1 MERVTYPSKAVQD
14 ELANRF
20 ERIVLDIEKDAS
32 ATAPFK
38 PEAIPVAV
46 VLDANGNELARK
58 VGFVPPDDYA
68 AWLKL
73 VAQ

>member
-1 MERVTYPSKAVQD
+1 MERVTYPSQVVQD

-20 ERIVLDIEKDAS
+20 ERVVVDLENDAD
-32 ATAPFK
+32 AAGLFK

-46 VLDANGNELARK
+46 VLDASGKELARK

-68 AWLKL
+68 AWLNS
-73 VAQ
+73 VGQ